1 MVGTVTI
8 GIDLGGTF
16 VRVGAFTPAGEL
28 LAVAQAEIEAQ
39 RSPEH
44 GLGLIMSL
52 IAGLLD
58 DLAAHGRR
66 LTLSGIGFGATG
78 PVYPE
83 LGIIDNP
90 YTLPTWDNVSI
101 FPPLQERFGVP
112 LVLENDADVAALG
125 EYWVGAGR
133 GVARLYA
140 ITVGT
145 GIGAA
150 FIYNGRIYRGIN
162 GAHPDG
168 GHHVIDPSGP
178 LCYCGLRGCWES
190 LAAGPAIARQ
200 ARAGLDKQ
208 PDSLLLELAAG
219 RPEQIDARLVAQ
231 AARAGDALAT
241 AVMEQAAEHFSLGV
255 ANIIMLFVPDMIVLS
270 GGVMESLDL
279 FQPALDEMVAAID
292 VMVPAH
298 QVRIVPAHLGYH
310 AGLYGAAYAVMQKI
324 GLPPGQNGPA

>member
-1 MVGTVTI
+1 MAGTVTI

-16 VRVGAFTPAGEL
+16 VRVGAFTDGGEL
-28 LAVAQAEIEAQ
+28 LAVTQAEIEAA
-39 RSPEH
+39 RSPEY

-58 DLAAHGRR
+58 DLAAQGRQV
-66 LTLSGIGFGATG
+66 TLRGIGFGSTG

-90 YTLPTWDNVSI
+90 FTLPTWENVSI

-112 LVLENDADVAALG
+112 VALENDADVAALG
-125 EYWVGAGR
+125 EYWMGAGR

-150 FIYNGRIYRGIN
+150 FIYNGRIYRGVN

-168 GHHVIDPSGP
+168 GHHVIDPRGP
-178 LCYCGLRGCWES
+178 LCYCGQHGCWES
-190 LAAGPAIARQ
+190 LASGPAIARQ
-200 ARAGLDKQ
+200 ARAGLDQ
-208 PDSLLLELAAG
+208 HPRSLLHELACGEAE
-219 RPEQIDARLVAQ
+219 RVDARLVSE
-231 AARAGDALAT
+231 AARAGDPLAT
-241 AVMEQAAEHFSLGV
+241 AVMAQAAASFSLGV
-255 ANIIMLFVPDMIVLS
+255 ANVIMLYLPDVIVLS

-279 FQPALDEMVAAID
+279 FWPALQERVAAMD
-292 VMVPAH
+292 VMVPAS
-298 QVRIVPAHLGYH
+298 QVRIVPAELGYH
-310 AGLYGAAYAVMQKI
+310 AGLYGAAYAVMQKTD
-324 GLPPGQNGPA
+324 PRPG